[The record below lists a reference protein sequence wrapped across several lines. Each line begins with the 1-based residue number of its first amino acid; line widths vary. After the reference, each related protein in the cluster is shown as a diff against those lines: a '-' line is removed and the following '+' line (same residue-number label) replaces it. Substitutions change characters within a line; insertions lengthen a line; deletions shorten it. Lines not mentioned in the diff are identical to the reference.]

1 MKKHDLIDAEK
12 KRKHDLDVAVAN
24 GTRCANEW
32 HHLYSMTLIQKKL
45 DKPSLDDIL
54 TMSPHSDVMTELH
67 KHILSEPKDEIELNS
82 HIKHMARMAMAIG
95 MDDGLKLE
103 HASFKH
109 FCDNMTFR
117 HYSPKILS
125 LCGSP
130 LSLSAV
136 RLGGLMSSKPC
147 HGLALSDEPCKPPPD
162 CIMDNCSFF
171 IALST
176 IPPSEMDYHGDDLCG
191 ENIESFLTSLTGDI
205 AIAYT
210 CDARDRISRL
220 QRMLTQLNRCI
231 NLRRFSL
238 TIHYYLMYENKK
250 EFNKLP
256 PEVQQL
262 LTYYFSNDVVR
273 RSAGD
278 STQSFKNHQKTIEAY
293 AQCRQLIAMMMDPCA
308 SMPIIKRLES
318 KSHDEKK
325 HVLMVAFK
333 DKEIP
338 LNDFIWHCKPR
349 AHCLSSRVPHAQGES
364 SLQVRQAV
372 SPRRPT
378 SSGWDVVS
386 QKKGGST
393 KKRCSKR
400 SNTKKLR
407 HKHKY

>member
-1 MKKHDLIDAEK
+1 MKKLDAEK
-12 KRKHDLDVAVAN
+12 KRKHDLDVAVAVAN

-32 HHLYSMTLIQKKL
+32 HHLYSMILVQKRLL
-45 DKPSLDDIL
+45 DKPTLDDIL
-54 TMSPHSDVMTELH
+54 TRSPHSDVMTELH
-67 KHILSEPKDEIELNS
+67 KHILSEPKNEMELNS
-82 HIKHMARMAMAIG
+82 HIKHMARMATMA

-109 FCDNMTFR
+109 FCDNMVFR

-191 ENIESFLTSLTGDI
+191 ENIESFLTSLTVDI

-210 CDARDRISRL
+210 YDAHDRISRL

-333 DKEIP
+333 DEEIP
-338 LNDFIWHCKPR
+338 LNDFIWRFKPR

-364 SLQVRQAV
+364 SLQVRQHA
-372 SPRRPT
+372 SPRRP
-378 SSGWDVVS
+378 SGWDVVS

>member
-1 MKKHDLIDAEK
+1 
-12 KRKHDLDVAVAN
+12 
-24 GTRCANEW
+24 
-32 HHLYSMTLIQKKL
+32 
-45 DKPSLDDIL
+45 
-54 TMSPHSDVMTELH
+54 
-67 KHILSEPKDEIELNS
+67 
-82 HIKHMARMAMAIG
+82 
-95 MDDGLKLE
+95 
-103 HASFKH
+103 
-109 FCDNMTFR
+109 
-117 HYSPKILS
+117 
-125 LCGSP
+125 
-130 LSLSAV
+130 
-136 RLGGLMSSKPC
+136 
-147 HGLALSDEPCKPPPD
+147 
-162 CIMDNCSFF
+162 
-171 IALST
+171 
-176 IPPSEMDYHGDDLCG
+176 
-191 ENIESFLTSLTGDI
+191 
-205 AIAYT
+205 
-210 CDARDRISRL
+210 
-220 QRMLTQLNRCI
+220 
-231 NLRRFSL
+231 
-238 TIHYYLMYENKK
+238 MYENKK

-333 DKEIP
+333 DEEIP
-338 LNDFIWHCKPR
+338 LNDFIWRFKPR

-364 SLQVRQAV
+364 SLQVRQHA
-372 SPRRPT
+372 SPRRP
-378 SSGWDVVS
+378 SGWDVVS